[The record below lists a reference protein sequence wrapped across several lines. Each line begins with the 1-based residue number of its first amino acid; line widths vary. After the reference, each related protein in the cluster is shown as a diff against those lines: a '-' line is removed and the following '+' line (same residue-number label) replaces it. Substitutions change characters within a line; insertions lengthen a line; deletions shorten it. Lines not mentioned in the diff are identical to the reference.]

1 MFFSPIFCH
10 VTITPKFPERLSGEV
25 LLPASK
31 SICNRALAIQHL
43 ASGGCTLHNLS
54 DCDDTRVMQE
64 ALAGMPHTIDIGAA
78 GTAMRF
84 LTALLAV
91 EEGSEHFITG
101 SARMKQRPI
110 KILVDALRSIGAEI
124 DYLENE
130 GFPPLRIVGKSL
142 QGGEVQLSAGV
153 SSQYISAL
161 LMIAPCLQKGLR
173 LHLEGEVISRPYIDM
188 TVSLMRRFGAQ
199 VEWEGSNDICVA
211 PHAYCLRGDYS
222 VESDWSGASY
232 WYEIVALSADPEA
245 RIVLPLLEEDS
256 LQGDSRIREFFKPL
270 GVNTH
275 FENGAAVL
283 TKGSPTSGNVVL
295 DLKEQPDLAQTLVVT
310 CCMLNRPFCFTGLQ
324 SLKIK
329 ETDRIAA
336 LMAEL
341 RKLGYLLAE
350 SGGHTLEWKGERCAP
365 SGFSIATYDDHRMAL
380 AFAPC
385 ALRFPQLQIEHAE
398 VVSKSYPG
406 FWKDLQEMIK

>member
-1 MFFSPIFCH
+1 M
-10 VTITPKFPERLSGEV
+10 TISPKFPERLSGEV
-25 LLPASK
+25 QLPASK
-31 SICNRALAIQHL
+31 SICNRALAIHHL
-43 ASGGCTLHNLS
+43 AGGGCTLHNLS
-54 DCDDTRVMQE
+54 DCDDTRVMRR
-64 ALAGMPHTIDIGAA
+64 ALADLPHTIDIGAA

-91 EEGSEHFITG
+91 EEGCEHILTG

-110 KILVDALRSIGAEI
+110 GILVDALRSIGAKI
-124 DYLENE
+124 DYVENE
-130 GFPPLRIVGKSL
+130 GFPPLRIAGKAL

-161 LMIAPCLQKGLR
+161 LMIAPCLREGLH
-173 LHLEGEVISRPYIDM
+173 LHLEGEVISRPYIHM
-188 TVSLMRRFGAQ
+188 TITLMRRFGAQ
-199 VEWEGSNDICVA
+199 VEWVGSNDIGVKPC
-211 PHAYCLRGDYS
+211 PYSLQGDYS
-222 VESDWSGASY
+222 VEADWSGASY

-245 RIVLPLLEEDS
+245 RMVLPLLEENS

-270 GVNTH
+270 GVETR

-283 TKGSPTSGNVVL
+283 TKATPTNGRLEL

-310 CCMLNRPFCFTGLQ
+310 CCMLDRPFRFTGLQ

-341 RKLGYLLAE
+341 KKLGYVLAE
-350 SGGHTLEWKGERCAP
+350 SGGHTLEWNGERCAP

-385 ALRFPQLQIEHAE
+385 ALRFPELQIENAE

-406 FWKDLQEMIK
+406 FWKDLREMINDNG